1 MKSKLL
7 VSAVVAAA
15 LVTAACTSDDEPTPT
30 EEPTTPAVTATATA
44 ESTAE
49 ATTTPTEAAA
59 NPQTAQSTLID
70 ANPEFNYGAAVWQGY
85 WLSRDH
91 FGPFVMGSGLGIPF
105 QPPMDALSAAMGM
118 VGQNPDDPI
127 SIPTNL
133 APLQAIFT
141 SGSAALVN
149 DPRDFGP
156 LDFEAFRLDPATF
169 DQTVGVRGQA
179 QTMLKE
185 SQWARNFAN
194 PHFGTPD
201 GDFGAQQRFIGVMVN
216 MLAQMQGRYAME
228 QLATDDGL
236 YADSDGEL
244 DYLGNWVLLHAFS
257 DIAGIAAEDGTPY
270 TNPDM
275 AAIFDGAAT
284 DLYNALLNRE
294 PESAAEAATAIR
306 ALVFRAYTTSD
317 GSLRDEAL
325 ARAQSIAG
333 KSLVTL
339 TTDGAVESFAAIA
352 GLISAYAIDQDASY
366 LDPALELFANIEPT
380 FDRDNGV
387 FEGISIYTVDDV
399 AWILGGLNSLIL
411 QGDKNVQAAVIPTF
425 VAFFESTLDLSGMQ
439 LSAPPGKNGAM
450 AGTFEQT
457 LPSVV
462 FYHGADTPPPP
473 MAGAL
478 PIPAREITWDGSAW
492 TVTDSTFETA
502 GSMHLANELNWLG
515 PHLGALLF
523 PPIEN

>member
-1 MKSKLL
+1 MRLRFL
-7 VSAVVAAA
+7 PGVVIAAA
-15 LVTAACTSDDEPTPT
+15 LVTAACTGDDEPTATPA
-30 EEPTTPAVTATATA
+30 PTTETTAAATA
-44 ESTAE
+44 EPTAA
-49 ATTTPTEAAA
+49 ATAAPTEVAA
-59 NPQTAQSTLID
+59 NPLAAQSTLIN
-70 ANPEFNYGAAVWQGY
+70 ANPAFNYGAAVWQGY

-105 QPPMDALSAAMGM
+105 QPPMDALGAAMGM

-127 SIPTNL
+127 MIPANL
-133 APLQAIFT
+133 APLQAVFA
-141 SGSAALVN
+141 SGSPALVN
-149 DPRDFGP
+149 DPREFDP

-169 DQTVGVRGQA
+169 DQTIGVRGQA

-228 QLATDDGL
+228 QLATENGL

-257 DIAGIAAEDGTPY
+257 DIAGIAAAEGTPY

-275 AAIFDGAAT
+275 APMFDGAAT
-284 DLYNALLNRE
+284 GLYNALLSRE
-294 PESAAEAATAIR
+294 PESAEEAATAIR
-306 ALVFRAYTTSD
+306 ALVFRAYTTAD
-317 GSLRDEAL
+317 AVLRSEAL
-325 ARAQSIAG
+325 SKARAIADNT
-333 KSLVTL
+333 LVDL
-339 TTDGAVESFAAIA
+339 ATDDVVESFAAIA
-352 GLISAYAIDQDASY
+352 GLISVYAIDPDASY

-387 FEGISIYTVDDV
+387 FEGVSTYTVDDV

-411 QGDKNVQAAVIPTF
+411 QGDENVQAAAIPTF

-450 AGTFEQT
+450 AGEFEKT
-457 LPSVV
+457 LPDVV

-478 PIPAREITWDGSAW
+478 PIPAREITWDGSTW
-492 TVTDSTFETA
+492 TVTDQTFETA
-502 GSMHLANELNWLG
+502 GAMHLANELNWLG

>member
-1 MKSKLL
+1 MKLKLL
-7 VSAVVAAA
+7 VSAVVATA
-15 LVTAACTSDDEPTPT
+15 LVTAACTGDDDPTATPAPT
-30 EEPTTPAVTATATA
+30 TVAATAEPTT
-44 ESTAE
+44 E
-49 ATTTPTEAAA
+49 ATTAPTEAAA
-59 NPQTAQSTLID
+59 NPLTAPSTLI
-70 ANPEFNYGAAVWQGY
+70 AAHPEFNYGAAIWQGY

-105 QPPMDALSAAMGM
+105 QPPMDQLGAAMGM

-127 SIPTNL
+127 TIPTNL
-133 APLQAIFT
+133 APLQAVFA
-141 SGSAALVN
+141 SGSPTLVN
-149 DPRDFGP
+149 DPRDFDP

-169 DQTVGVRGQA
+169 DETIGVGGQA

-228 QLATDDGL
+228 QLATDNGL

-270 TNPDM
+270 ANPEM
-275 AAIFDGAAT
+275 AGMFDGAAT
-284 DLYNALLNRE
+284 GLYQSLLSRD
-294 PESAAEAATAIR
+294 PESIEEAATAIR

-317 GSLRDEAL
+317 DALRTEALTRARSIADGSLANL
-325 ARAQSIAG
+325 A
-333 KSLVTL
+333 
-339 TTDGAVESFAAIA
+339 TDDPVESFAAIA
-352 GLISAYAIDQDASY
+352 GLISVYAIDDDSSY
-366 LDPALELFANIEPT
+366 LDPALALFANVEPT
-380 FDRDNGV
+380 FDRDNGL
-387 FEGISIYTVDDV
+387 FTGTSTYTVDDV
-399 AWILGGLNSLIL
+399 AWIIGGLNSLIL
-411 QGDKNVQAAVIPTF
+411 QGDSNVQAAAIPTF

-450 AGTFEQT
+450 AGEFEQT

-478 PIPAREITWDGSAW
+478 PVPAREITWDGSAW
-492 TVTDSTFETA
+492 TVTDGTFETA
-502 GSMHLANELNWLG
+502 GAMHLANELNWLG

-523 PPIEN
+523 PPIDG